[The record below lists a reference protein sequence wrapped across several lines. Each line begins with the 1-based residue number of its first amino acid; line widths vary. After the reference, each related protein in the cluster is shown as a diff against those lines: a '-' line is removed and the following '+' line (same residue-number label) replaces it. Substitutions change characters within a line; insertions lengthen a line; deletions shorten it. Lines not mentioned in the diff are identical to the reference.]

1 MFNSDDSNRGY
12 EEGFQA
18 GLEGKNK
25 NFNNSGKSW
34 KFAFLG
40 ENAINSYN
48 EAYNKGYDDGQRKQ
62 NGLYINEIEKR
73 EQGNKALNKRLSNG
87 IRTGDNDSIQIGTRI
102 NNIRSI
108 KEAMSFMLTTYQ
120 NTITRL
126 EELKDEYKQK
136 LDELNNEGLLDDIY
150 EDLLYEYETTSS
162 FIDNLCYN
170 IENNDIANLKD
181 IQNKVEEFE
190 NSRRRR

>member
-1 MFNSDDSNRGY
+1 
-12 EEGFQA
+12 
-18 GLEGKNK
+18 
-25 NFNNSGKSW
+25 
-34 KFAFLG
+34 
-40 ENAINSYN
+40 
-48 EAYNKGYDDGQRKQ
+48 
-62 NGLYINEIEKR
+62 
-73 EQGNKALNKRLSNG
+73 
-87 IRTGDNDSIQIGTRI
+87 
-102 NNIRSI
+102 
-108 KEAMSFMLTTYQ
+108 MLTTYQ